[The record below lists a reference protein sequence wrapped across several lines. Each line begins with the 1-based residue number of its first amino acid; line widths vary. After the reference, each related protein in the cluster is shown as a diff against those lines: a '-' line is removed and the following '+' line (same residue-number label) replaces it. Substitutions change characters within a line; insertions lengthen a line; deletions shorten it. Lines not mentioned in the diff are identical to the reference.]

1 MFNKEYYDAKKTKLF
16 QKFEQAK
23 IKALEAHVK
32 ITTDLLDLQK
42 EINDEL
48 TEIGRIEKENMEQE
62 EVQTEETPEVAQETP
77 VAVAGEPTEEQTTV
91 ADENSETLEPQ
102 Q

>member
-1 MFNKEYYDAKKTKLF
+1 MYSKEYYDGKKAKLF

-23 IKALEAHVK
+23 TKALEAHVK
-32 ITTDLLDLQK
+32 ITTDLLELQK

-62 EVQTEETPEVAQETP
+62 VQTDATPEVAQETP
-77 VAVAGEPTEEQTTV
+77 VEVAGESTEEQTTV
-91 ADENSETLEPQ
+91 ADENSQTLEPQ